1 MNRIFLTFLA
11 LITLHTAVTAQ
22 FKDANAQV
30 REAKNFH
37 GIRVGSAFDVFI
49 SQGSDEAVAVSSS
62 DPKTLENIV
71 VEVSNGILH
80 IGFAKGFRMNMGN
93 KKLKAYI
100 SFKQLDELD
109 ISGACDVKVEGSI
122 KTDNLRL
129 GLSGASDMK
138 GKLEVGKLSVNLSG
152 ASDLDLTGVATSL
165 DLDASGAS
173 KFKGFGLSSDYC
185 KAEASGASDIRIRVN
200 KELSVRASGA
210 SDIDYKGAGVIR
222 DVKTSGA
229 SSVSKTG
236 S

>member
-1 MNRIFLTFLA
+1 MNRIFLTFLTI
-11 LITLHTAVTAQ
+11 ITLHTAVTAQ

-30 REAKNFH
+30 RAAKDFH
-37 GIRVGSAFDVFI
+37 GIRVGSAFDVFL
-49 SQGSDEAVAVSSS
+49 SQGNEEAVAVSSS
-62 DPKTLENIV
+62 DQKVLENIV
-71 VEVSNGILH
+71 VEVKNGILY
-80 IGFAKGFRMNMGN
+80 IGFTKGFRMNGN

-100 SFKQLDELD
+100 SFKQIDELD

-122 KTDNLRL
+122 KSDKLRV

-138 GKLEVGKLSVNLSG
+138 GKLEVSKLSVHLSG
-152 ASDLDLTGVATSL
+152 ASDLDVNGMAGSL

-173 KFKGFGLSSDYC
+173 KFKGFGLSADYC
-185 KAEASGASDIRIRVN
+185 KAEASGASDIKVTVN

-210 SDIDYKGAGVIR
+210 SDIDFKGSGVIR